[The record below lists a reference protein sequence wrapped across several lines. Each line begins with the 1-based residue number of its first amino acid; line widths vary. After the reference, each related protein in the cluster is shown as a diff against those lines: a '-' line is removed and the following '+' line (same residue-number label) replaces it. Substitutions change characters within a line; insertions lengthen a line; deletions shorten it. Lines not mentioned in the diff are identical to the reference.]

1 MSGATLVRVHGS
13 WKRRA
18 MFTSP
23 ALRERSARTARRV
36 RVTRLRS
43 PRTSTS
49 RPGGIVGISLHEWPC
64 HFPRF

>member
-23 ALRERSARTARRV
+23 ALRERSARTAHRAPGEGDAAP
-36 RVTRLRS
+36 VT
-43 PRTSTS
+43 PNQ
-49 RPGGIVGISLHEWPC
+49 H
-64 HFPRF
+64 